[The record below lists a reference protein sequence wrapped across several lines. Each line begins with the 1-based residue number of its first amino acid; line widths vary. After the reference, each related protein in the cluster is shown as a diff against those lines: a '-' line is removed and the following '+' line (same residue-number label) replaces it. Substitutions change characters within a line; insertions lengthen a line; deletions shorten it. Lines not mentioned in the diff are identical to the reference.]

1 VYRGSYPSV
10 SSFLE
15 HPLVVVGCAKE
26 ENPKNVVSFE
36 LMKNVCVSNH
46 LDKIK
51 HTMIED
57 VGVVLSSSI

>member
-1 VYRGSYPSV
+1 
-10 SSFLE
+10 
-15 HPLVVVGCAKE
+15 VVVGCAKE